1 MSIGK
6 FFKSIG
12 QERIRVS
19 LRQKQNRPEERNVK
33 RTERSKEETAEYNR
47 IEYPV
52 QVRKSSKEEGNVQI
66 STVPS

>member
-19 LRQKQNRPEERNVK
+19 LRQTQNRAEQRNV
-33 RTERSKEETAEYNR
+33 RGAERRKKD
-47 IEYPV
+47 PQV
-52 QVRKSSKEEGNVQI
+52 QVRKSRMKQEKCRFSK
-66 STVPS
+66 